1 VASNREQVI
10 RAALELDSE
19 SQVALLDL
27 LIEHLDLGTEAG
39 VEEAWNQEI
48 DRRIGQLERGE
59 VVSVPFNLASAR
71 LKLSGG
77 G

>member
-1 VASNREQVI
+1 MASNREQVI

-19 SQVALLDL
+19 GQVALLDL
-27 LIEHLDLGTEAG
+27 LIEHLDLGTEVG

-48 DRRIGQLERGE
+48 DRRMGQLEQGE
-59 VVSVPFNLASAR
+59 VVSVPFNLVSDR